1 MHNRINAALVAAF
14 SPMVCDVQDES
25 HLHSRGTQTHYKVVL
40 VSDSFL
46 NVSRVK
52 RHQLVYAAL
61 GDIMKQIHALSIYAY
76 SVEEWL
82 ESESE
87 KSHESPLCH
96 GGSKHDVDFS

>member
-1 MHNRINAALVAAF
+1 MRNCINAALVAAF

-40 VSDSFL
+40 VSDSFF

-87 KSHESPLCH
+87 KSHESPQCR
-96 GGSKHDVDFS
+96 GGSKHDVDL

>member
-1 MHNRINAALVAAF
+1 MRNCINAALVAAF

-82 ESESE
+82 QSESE
-87 KSHESPLCH
+87 KNHESPPCR
-96 GGSKHDVDFS
+96 GGSKHDVDL